1 VVVVILQVR
10 FYGFLGAGCTR
21 ETTLSSNA
29 GVRASNIV
37 HALKVILSLGKHTSL
52 AALEILSIMD
62 SCVATNSGI

>member
-10 FYGFLGAGCTR
+10 FYGFLGTGCTR

-37 HALKVILSLGKHTSL
+37 HALIVILSLGKLTL
-52 AALEILSIMD
+52 VALEILSIMD

>member
-1 VVVVILQVR
+1 VILQVR
-10 FYGFLGAGCTR
+10 FYGFLGTGCTR

-37 HALKVILSLGKHTSL
+37 HALKVILSLGKLTL
-52 AALEILSIMD
+52 VALEILSIMD